1 MNNTQASTMAEMPN
15 PFRHLNGGT
24 AAMREGNFAQAM
36 QSYLAA
42 LEYLPEHDNL
52 VFGGIEILQIRYRT
66 FHSKQTKQQPRM
78 VLCGDLQTIHAQ
90 AKRQGTMGMGEER
103 AYALCTALLPELIDP
118 QILYLDT
125 NAHDAFPKTALY
137 FVAAHPYAE
146 VEVAEIN
153 SDTLLVGALYEL
165 LWSAQVRVRNVNTNA
180 DVNITDDNA
189 FSSIR
194 EFLNRLTN
202 NAVATGA
209 CFNID
214 TAILRFVAS
223 LQNKPAGK
231 NKNQGHATSVQVLIE
246 MLQAMLLGDDRQ
258 FIARLFEKSVG
269 RSPQE
274 NEEKHY
280 LGLIQTAGK
289 TREHV
294 ARIVCSGEEFKR
306 HSAAQGLEPLAL
318 DTPTA
323 RDRTPHQSLGLPYF
337 KNPEVSVL
345 IPVYGKVEY
354 TLACLKSIVENLPRV
369 SFEVLVLDDCSPDGS
384 VAQLQGIE
392 NLRVSVNPT
401 NLGFLRS
408 CNRGATLAKG
418 KYLFFLNNDTE
429 VKAGWLDHLVET
441 FSQFDDVGMVGS
453 KLIYPDG
460 TLQEAGG
467 IVWKDGSAW
476 NFGRGSDPALPEFNY
491 VREVDY
497 CSGAAILIE
506 RHFYAQLGAFD
517 DRYAPAYYEDT
528 DLAFKVREAGKKVL
542 YQPRS
547 VVVHFE
553 GISHGKDVSGGLK
566 AYQLANG
573 KKFFERW
580 QNTLSLGHYDNAQNV
595 FRARDRSV
603 NKTVVLVVDHYV
615 PQPDKDAGSKSMWHI
630 MKTLVSQGICVKFW
644 PHNHH
649 YDPVYAPW
657 LESIGIEVVAGNRM
671 VGKFEEWIAQN
682 GRNIDTVLL
691 SRPHVAV
698 DFVDAIQRHSP
709 AKLVYYGHDIHHL
722 RLQKQHEVSNDPS
735 VLHELAHFRALEHKM
750 WERIDTIYYPSV
762 EEEHHVK
769 QWRKDHGQR
778 PGTVR
783 TIPVYAYDSFEQN
796 PAANLTER
804 RNIVFVAG
812 FNHPPNIDAAKWF
825 VQEVFPMI
833 RANDPSVT
841 LKLVGSKPTS
851 EIYNLQSASVE
862 VTGYVTDN
870 ELADIYRHARV
881 AVVPLLYGGGMK
893 GKLIEAMRFGVPVIT
908 TSTGV
913 QGLADATGFL
923 SVSDQ
928 SAEFGRFTSRLL
940 ADDEKWKQQSRKQ
953 LDFVKLK
960 FSQNS
965 LWKII
970 QSDLK
975 VSQCQEI

>member
-1 MNNTQASTMAEMPN
+1 
-15 PFRHLNGGT
+15 
-24 AAMREGNFAQAM
+24 MREGNFAQAM

-42 LEYLPEHDNL
+42 LEYLPEHSDL
-52 VFGGIEILQIRYRT
+52 VIGDIEILQVRHRT
-66 FHSKQTKQQPRM
+66 FQSKQKNQQRRM
-78 VLCGDLQTIHAQ
+78 VLCTDPQWINAEARNHGPI
-90 AKRQGTMGMGEER
+90 GMNEEC
-103 AYALCTALLPELIDP
+103 AYALCTDQLPEVLDP
-118 QILYLDT
+118 QVLYLDA
-125 NAHDAFPKTALY
+125 NAPDALPKKALY
-137 FVAAHPYAE
+137 FAAAHPCAE
-146 VEVAEIN
+146 VEIAELT
-153 SDTLLVGALYEL
+153 SDTLLLGSLYEL
-165 LWSAQVRVRNVNTNA
+165 LWSAQVRVRNPSAAT
-180 DVNITDDNA
+180 IDNHS
-189 FSSIR
+189 FYSIH
-194 EFLNRLTN
+194 ELLNKPAN
-202 NAVATGA
+202 NGVATGA
-209 CFNID
+209 CFQID
-214 TAILRFVAS
+214 PVILRFVAG

-231 NKNQGHATSVQVLIE
+231 TKYQVHATNLQFLIDLQQT
-246 MLQAMLLGDDRQ
+246 MLHGDDRC
-258 FIARLFEKSVG
+258 FIDRLFEKSVG
-269 RSPQE
+269 RRPHE

-280 LGLIQTAGK
+280 LGLIQNAGK

-294 ARIVCSGEEFKR
+294 ARIVCSGEESKR
-306 HSAAQGLEPLAL
+306 HSAAQWLEPLAL
-318 DTPTA
+318 DTQATQA
-323 RDRTPHQSLGLPYF
+323 ERDGAPNPSIGLPYF
-337 KNPEVSVL
+337 ENPEVSVL

-354 TLACLKSIVENLPRV
+354 TLACLKSIAANLPRV

-384 VAQLQGIE
+384 AAQLQGIE
-392 NLRVSVNPT
+392 NLRVSINPT

-429 VKAGWLDHLVET
+429 VKAGWLDHSVDT

-497 CSGAAILIE
+497 CSGAALLIE

-553 GISHGKDVSGGLK
+553 GISHGKEVSGGLK

-573 KKFFERW
+573 IKFLERW
-580 QNTLSLGHYDNAQNV
+580 RDTLSLGHYDNAQNV

-603 NKTVVLVVDHYV
+603 NKTVVLVIDHYV

-657 LESIGIEVVAGNRM
+657 LESIGIEVVAGNRT
-671 VGKFEEWIAQN
+671 VGKFEDWIAQN
-682 GRNIDTVLL
+682 GRNIDTILL

-709 AKLVYYGHDIHHL
+709 AKMVYYGHDIHYL
-722 RLQKQHEVSNDPS
+722 RLQKQHEISNDPG
-735 VLHELAHFRALEHKM
+735 VLRELAHFRALEHKM

-762 EEEHHVK
+762 EEEHYVN
-769 QWRKDHGQR
+769 QWREDHGQR
-778 PGTVR
+778 SGTVR
-783 TIPVYAYDSFEQN
+783 TIPVYAYDSFEEN
-796 PAANLTER
+796 SAANLRER
-804 RNIVFVAG
+804 RNIIFVAG

-825 VQEVFPMI
+825 VNEVFPMI

-851 EIYNLQSASVE
+851 EIYGLQSASVE
-862 VTGYVTDN
+862 VTGYVSDD

-928 SAEFGRFTSRLL
+928 SAEFGRFTLRLL

-953 LDFVKLK
+953 LDFVKVK

-970 QSDLK
+970 QSDLV